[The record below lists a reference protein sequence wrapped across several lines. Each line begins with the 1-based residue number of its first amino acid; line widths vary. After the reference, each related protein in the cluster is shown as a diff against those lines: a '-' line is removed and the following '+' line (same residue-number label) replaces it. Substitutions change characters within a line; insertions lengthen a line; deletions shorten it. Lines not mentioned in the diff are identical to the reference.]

1 MIIDFTFSNI
11 GPFKAPT
18 TLTFE
23 AATST
28 HLAPA
33 YVRDVPLANGKS
45 LKLLRMA
52 LLYGANAAGK
62 STVLEAL
69 SLLDRLVSNPAT
81 DTETEIEVNPFAFQP
96 QAEAQPT
103 NLQIKFIRAGV
114 IYRYELSFTKAGIL
128 SETLMYQR
136 TPPNGTEFDFLV
148 FSRCRGD
155 ARSQFVIAYG
165 KEHQLNKSQQEKLAA
180 ELLPNSTMLSA
191 LNRRMTLNDDKITQP
206 YAWFKE
212 QLMGEVTPKTNLTRW
227 VNQKLEDAQL
237 DKASLLKILNQAGIP
252 MQNVALVNK
261 KITPLDREIIS
272 NIADEEQRKSFLTFL
287 SEQKEVRTSYNVQQA
302 DYSLSLERQESVGTQ
317 RYYGLAGLLSGL
329 CQGNQTELGAAQTC
343 KILAIDEIE
352 HSLHPDLLEHFMV
365 TFLNDSGSSQ
375 LIATTHYRELLQ
387 HELLFRNDVIWFVD
401 KDAEALTSTLYCLED
416 VEADKDAAFTTT
428 SRAYNFY
435 KQGRLGAVPKL
446 QG

>member
-1 MIIDFTFSNI
+1 MIVDFTFSNI
-11 GPFKAPT
+11 GPFKTPT
-18 TLTFE
+18 TLMFE

-33 YVRDVPLANGKS
+33 YVRDVPLANGRS
-45 LKLLRMA
+45 IKLLRMA

-69 SLLDRLVSNPAT
+69 SLLDDLVTNPAT

-136 TPPNGTEFDFLV
+136 TPPNGTAFDLV

-155 ARSQFVIAYG
+155 ARNQFVIEYG

-191 LNRRMTLNDDKITQP
+191 LNRKMSLSDEKIVQA

-212 QLMGEVTPKTNLTRW
+212 QLMAEVTPKTMLTPW
-227 VNQKLEDAQL
+227 VNRGLESGFL
-237 DKASLLKILNQAGIP
+237 NKGTLLKMLNQAGVPI
-252 MQNVALVNK
+252 QNVELIDK
-261 KITPLDREIIS
+261 K
-272 NIADEEQRKSFLTFL
+272 LTIN
-287 SEQKEVRTSYNVQQA
+287 EQKIIDNASDDETKERMLGIFRKHKEVKTVYQVGQLN
-302 DYSLSLERQESVGTQ
+302 YSLSLNRQESLGTQ
-317 RYYGLAGLLSGL
+317 RYYGLTGLLSGL
-329 CQGNQTELGAAQTC
+329 CQGSQTESDAIQAC
-343 KILAIDEIE
+343 KILPIDEIE
-352 HSLHPDLLEHFMV
+352 HSLHPDLLEYFMV
-365 TFLNDSGSSQ
+365 TFLNDSGNSQ
-375 LIATTHYRELLQ
+375 LIATTHYREFLQ
-387 HELLFRNDVIWFVD
+387 NELLFRNDVIWFVD
-401 KDAEALTSTLYCLED
+401 KDAETLTSTLYCLED
-416 VEADKDAAFTTT
+416 VRADAGLRPT
-428 SRAYNFY
+428 SSVYNFY

>member
-1 MIIDFTFSNI
+1 MIVDFTFSNI
-11 GPFKAPT
+11 GPFKTPT

-69 SLLDRLVSNPAT
+69 SLLDDLVTNPAT

-96 QAEAQPT
+96 QAESQPT
-103 NLQIKFIRAGV
+103 SLQIKFIRAGV

-136 TPPNGTEFDFLV
+136 TPPNGTAFDLV
-148 FSRCRGD
+148 FSRGRGD
-155 ARSQFVIAYG
+155 ARNQFVIEYG
-165 KEHQLNKSQQEKLAA
+165 KEHKLNKSQQEKLAA

-191 LNRRMTLNDDKITQP
+191 LNRKMSLSDEKIVQA

-212 QLMGEVTPKTNLTRW
+212 QLMGEITPKTNLTRW
-227 VNQKLEDAQL
+227 VNQKLEDDRL
-237 DKASLLKILNQAGIP
+237 DKVGLLGMLNKAGIP
-252 MQNVALVNK
+252 IQDVALVNK
-261 KITPLDREIIS
+261 KITPSEREMLS
-272 NIADEEQRKSFLTFL
+272 EFSEEQRKGFLTFL
-287 SEQKEVRTSYNVQQA
+287 SKQKEVSTVYNVEQA
-302 DYSLSLERQESVGTQ
+302 GYSLSLERQESLGTQ
-317 RYYGLAGLLSGL
+317 RYYGLAGILSVL
-329 CQGNQTELGAAQTC
+329 CQGDLSEPENTLAC
-343 KILAIDEIE
+343 KILSIDEIE
-352 HSLHPDLLEHFMV
+352 HSLHPDLLEHFIV
-365 TFLNDSGSSQ
+365 TFLNDSGNSQ
-375 LIATTHYRELLQ
+375 LIVTTHYREFLQ
-387 HELLFRNDVIWFVD
+387 NELLFRNDVIWFVD
-401 KDAEALTSTLYCLED
+401 KDVEALTSTLYCLED
-416 VEADKDAAFTTT
+416 VKTDAGL
-428 SRAYNFY
+428 SSVYNFY

>member
-11 GPFKAPT
+11 GPFKTPT

-69 SLLDRLVSNPAT
+69 SLLDDLVTNPAT

-96 QAEAQPT
+96 QAEEQPT
-103 NLQIKFIRAGV
+103 SLQIKFIRAGV

-136 TPPNGTEFDFLV
+136 TPPNGTAFDLV
-148 FSRCRGD
+148 FSRGRGD
-155 ARSQFVIAYG
+155 ARNQFVVEYG

-191 LNRRMTLNDDKITQP
+191 LNRKMSLSDEKIVQA

-212 QLMGEVTPKTNLTRW
+212 QLMGEITPKTNLTRW
-227 VNQKLEDAQL
+227 VNQKLEDDRL
-237 DKASLLKILNQAGIP
+237 DKVGLLGMLNKAGIP
-252 MQNVALVNK
+252 IQDVALVNK
-261 KITPLDREIIS
+261 KITPSEREMLS
-272 NIADEEQRKSFLTFL
+272 EFSEEQRKGFLTFL
-287 SEQKEVRTSYNVQQA
+287 SKQKEVSTVYNVEQA
-302 DYSLSLERQESVGTQ
+302 GYSLSLERQESLGTQ
-317 RYYGLAGLLSGL
+317 RYYGLAGILSVL
-329 CQGNQTELGAAQTC
+329 CQGDLSEPENTLAC
-343 KILAIDEIE
+343 KILSIDEIE
-352 HSLHPDLLEHFMV
+352 HSLHPDLLEHFIV
-365 TFLNDSGSSQ
+365 TFLNDSGNSQ
-375 LIATTHYRELLQ
+375 LIVTTHYREFLQ
-387 HELLFRNDVIWFVD
+387 NELLFRNDVIWFVD
-401 KDAEALTSTLYCLED
+401 KDVEALTSTLYCLED
-416 VEADKDAAFTTT
+416 VKTDAGLRAT
-428 SRAYNFY
+428 SSVYNFY